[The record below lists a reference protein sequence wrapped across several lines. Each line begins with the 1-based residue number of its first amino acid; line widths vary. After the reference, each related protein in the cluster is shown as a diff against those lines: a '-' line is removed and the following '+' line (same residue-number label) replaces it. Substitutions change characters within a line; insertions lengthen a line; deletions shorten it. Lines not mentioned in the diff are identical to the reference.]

1 MTSKRWPKRGG
12 GAPANTFYETF
23 VKRRMDAV
31 ERSARS
37 ESQSQPSEPQQ
48 SPSAGGGDGSKG
60 VTYDE
65 YKLHRNSTAA
75 PAAAIAASLTEQ

>member
-1 MTSKRWPKRGG
+1 MTSQRAPKRGG
-12 GAPANTFYETF
+12 GAPADTFYETF

-31 ERSARS
+31 ELSERS

-48 SPSAGGGDGSKG
+48 IPSAGGGDGSKG

-65 YKLHRNSTAA
+65 YKMHRNSTADL
-75 PAAAIAASLTEQ
+75 AAAIAASLKEQ